1 MKALRGWSAFL
12 AAAISSG
19 LGVATLF
26 HPDRSLPRAPAWE
39 GVIAPLASAPLPGGA
54 AVALLAQTG
63 AGDTYNRFLLL
74 EAAWRRPDVR
84 WTSAREF
91 PLDSHC
97 EMVVMTDD
105 RPAAPGWSAVW
116 ESGKVRLFRRT
127 SR

>member
-12 AAAISSG
+12 AAAISCA
-19 LGVATLF
+19 LGVASLL
-26 HPDRSLPRAPAWE
+26 HPDRNLPRVPSWE
-39 GVIAPLASAPLPGGA
+39 GLIAPLAGAPLPRGA
-54 AVALLAQTG
+54 AVALLARTG
-63 AGDTYNRFLLL
+63 AGDAYNRFLLL

-84 WTSAREF
+84 WTPVQEF

-97 EMVVMTDD
+97 DAVVMTDD
-105 RPAAPGWSAVW
+105 RPPAPWWRTTW